1 MPSKPS
7 RPHTPLHGVR
17 ILDLTNV
24 LSGPLACYQLAA
36 LGAEVIKVEPVG
48 RGDLARQLGEVPAQ
62 NADAMGVSFL
72 AQNAGKKSVSLNL
85 KHPKGADIL
94 RALVRRADVLVENF
108 RPGVMTRLGLD
119 YPALKAENPALIYC
133 AISGFGQEGPWRD
146 RPAYDHII
154 QGVAG
159 VMSVTG
165 EGPDSPLRVGFPMA
179 DSIGGLTAAMAISAA
194 LNAPERG
201 CFLDVSM
208 MNAVLSTMGWA
219 VSNYLVAGVEPAPVG
234 NRNVTSAPS
243 GTYRCRSGLINITTN
258 RQEQWEALARHLG
271 LEHLLARP
279 EFATRE
285 ARKTNREALD
295 VLVAAQLATRDAQ
308 VWAEQLSALGV
319 PAGEVLTV
327 PEALAH
333 PQFATR
339 DQIAEYPGVLA
350 DGAPLRVLRPGFMVD
365 GQTPG
370 ASAPPP
376 RLGQDTDSVLGELGF
391 DGPALEA
398 LRRDGV
404 I

>member
-1 MPSKPS
+1 M
-7 RPHTPLHGVR
+7 
-17 ILDLTNV
+17 LDLTNV
-24 LSGPLACYQLAA
+24 LSGPLACYQLAS
-36 LGAEVIKVEPVG
+36 LGAEVIKIEPVG

-62 NADAMGVSFL
+62 NDSAMGVSFL
-72 AQNAGKKSVSLNL
+72 AQNAGKKSVALNL
-85 KHPKGADIL
+85 KDPRGADIL
-94 RALVRRADVLVENF
+94 RVLVRGADVLVENF
-108 RPGVMTRLGLD
+108 RPGVMARLGLD
-119 YPALKAENPALIYC
+119 YPALKAENAALIYC

-165 EGPDSPLRVGFPMA
+165 EGPERPLRVGFPMA

-243 GTYRCRSGLINITTN
+243 GTYRCRTGLINITTN
-258 RQEQWEALARHLG
+258 KQEQWELLARHLG
-271 LEHLLARP
+271 LEHLLTRP
-279 EFATRE
+279 EFATRA

-295 VLVAAQLATRDAQ
+295 VLVAAQLATRDAEI
-308 VWAEQLSALGV
+308 WATELSALGV

-327 PEALAH
+327 PQVLAH

-365 GQTPG
+365 GRTPG
-370 ASAPPP
+370 AGVPPP
-376 RLGQDTDSVLGELGF
+376 RLGQDTDTVLGELGM
-391 DGPALEA
+391 DAPALEA

>member
-1 MPSKPS
+1 MASDKP
-7 RPHTPLHGVR
+7 LQGVR

-36 LGAEVIKVEPVG
+36 LGAKVIKVEPVG

-85 KHPKGADIL
+85 KDPRGADIL

-108 RPGVMTRLGLD
+108 RPGVMARLGLD
-119 YPALKAENPALIYC
+119 YPALKAENPRLIYC

-208 MNAVLSTMGWA
+208 MSAVLSTMGWA

-258 RQEQWEALARHLG
+258 RQEQWEALACHLG

-308 VWAEQLSALGV
+308 VWAADLSALGV

-376 RLGQDTDSVLGELGF
+376 RLGQDTDTVLGELGF

-398 LRRDGV
+398 LRQDGV